1 MTGLIILVIII
12 VIALLLLTSCIKI
25 VPQAKALVI
34 ERLGAYQATWSVDF
48 ILNCRSLNVWQEE

>member
-12 VIALLLLTSCIKI
+12 VIALLFLISCIKI

-34 ERLGAYQATWSVDF
+34 ERLGCISG
-48 ILNCRSLNVWQEE
+48 NMECRTSF

>member
-12 VIALLLLTSCIKI
+12 VIALLFLTSCIKI

-34 ERLGAYQATWSVDF
+34 RTSWCISGNME
-48 ILNCRSLNVWQEE
+48 CRTSF

>member
-34 ERLGAYQATWSVDF
+34 
-48 ILNCRSLNVWQEE
+48 